1 VDAKGETTRRR
12 LPPLNALR
20 AFEAAAR
27 HLNFSRAADE
37 LSVTPGAVSQQIQN
51 LEDYVG
57 AALFRRTPKGL
68 LLTDAAQ
75 TALPAL
81 REAFDR
87 LAEAASMLTAAVD
100 GRRLTL
106 TAAPSFAAKWLVP
119 RLGRFEAAH
128 PLVDVW
134 LSAGMEVVDFNA
146 GEVDLAIRY
155 GAGRYPGLE
164 VTRLLSETV
173 IAVAS
178 PDYLADHPVTAP
190 SDLKNHVLLHD
201 GSPDADDSCPDW
213 AMWLAARQVRD
224 VDGTRGPRFNQSSL
238 VIEAAVGGRGVALAK
253 RTLAQADLDAGRLIA
268 PLQDA
273 TAVDFAYYLVHPK
286 AKGRLPQVKAFSAW
300 IIAEAAAH
308 EAALLT
314 QDNGAGI

>member
-1 VDAKGETTRRR
+1 METRRR

-57 AALFRRTPKGL
+57 VSLFKRTPKGL

-81 REAFDR
+81 RDAFDR
-87 LAEAASMLTAAVD
+87 LAEASSLLTAAVD

-106 TAAPSFAAKWLVP
+106 TAPPSFAAKWLVP
-119 RLGRFEAAH
+119 RLKRFEEVY
-128 PLVDVW
+128 PQVDVW
-134 LSAGMEVVDFNA
+134 LSADMDIVDFAA
-146 GEVDLAIRY
+146 GEIDLAIRY

-164 VTRLLSETV
+164 LQRLLTETV
-173 IAVAS
+173 LLVAS
-178 PDYLADHPVTAP
+178 PALIAENPLAGLE
-190 SDLKNHVLLHD
+190 DLAHHILLHD
-201 GSPDADDSCPDW
+201 GSPDADESCPDW
-213 AMWLAARQVRD
+213 SMWLAARGVKG
-224 VDGTRGPRFNQSSL
+224 VDGTRGPRLNQSSL
-238 VIEAAVGGRGVALAK
+238 VIEAAAGGRGVALAK
-253 RTLAQADLDAGRLIA
+253 RTLAQDDLDAGRLVA
-268 PLQDA
+268 PLQIA

-286 AKGRLPQVKAFSAW
+286 AKGRLPQVKAFVTW
-300 IIAEAAAH
+300 ISAEATAH
-308 EAALLT
+308 EAALAAM
-314 QDNGAGI
+314 DNGAGI

>member
-1 VDAKGETTRRR
+1 MERRR

-37 LSVTPGAVSQQIQN
+37 LAVTPGAVSQQIQN

-57 AALFRRTPKGL
+57 AALFKRTPKGL

-87 LAEAASMLTAAVD
+87 LAEAASLLTAAVD
-100 GRRLTL
+100 GRRLTVSV
-106 TAAPSFAAKWLVP
+106 APSFAAKWLVP
-119 RLGRFEAAH
+119 RLGLFEAAH
-128 PLVDVW
+128 PQVDVW
-134 LSAGMEVVDFNA
+134 LSADMEVVDFA
-146 GEVDLAIRY
+146 LGEIDLAIRY

-164 VTRLLSETV
+164 VVKLMSETV
-173 IAVAS
+173 IPVAS
-178 PDYLADHPVTAP
+178 PELLEASPIHTPADLA
-190 SDLKNHVLLHD
+190 NQILLHD

-213 AMWLAARQVRD
+213 SMWLAARGIRG

-238 VIEAAVGGRGVALAK
+238 VIEAAAAGRGVALAK
-253 RTLAQADLDAGRLIA
+253 RALAQADLDAGRLVV

-273 TAVDFAYYLVHPK
+273 TAVDFAYFVVHPK
-286 AKGRLPQVKAFSAW
+286 AKGRLPQVKAFVSW
-300 IIAEAAAH
+300 ITAQAAAH
-308 EAALLT
+308 EEMLRT
-314 QDNGAGI
+314 IDIGAGI

>member
-1 VDAKGETTRRR
+1 MEQRRR

-57 AALFRRTPKGL
+57 VALFKRTPKGL
-68 LLTDAAQ
+68 LLTDPAQ
-75 TALPAL
+75 IALPAL

-87 LAEAASMLTAAVD
+87 LADAASMLTAAVD
-100 GRRLTL
+100 GRRLTVSV
-106 TAAPSFAAKWLVP
+106 APSFAAKWLVP
-119 RLGRFEAAH
+119 RLGLFEALH
-128 PLVDVW
+128 PQVDVW
-134 LSAGMEVVDFNA
+134 VSAGMELVDFNS

-155 GAGRYPGLE
+155 GTGRYPGLE
-164 VTRLLSETV
+164 VIRLMQETV
-173 IAVAS
+173 LPVIA
-178 PDYLADHPVTAP
+178 PDLLERQPLNDLTDLAD
-190 SDLKNHVLLHD
+190 HVLLHD

-213 AMWLAARQVRD
+213 TMWLAARGVKG
-224 VDGTRGPRFNQSSL
+224 VDGSRGPRFNQSSL

-253 RTLAQADLDAGRLIA
+253 RALAQADLDAGRLVTPFDI
-268 PLQDA
+268 A
-273 TAVDFAYYLVHPK
+273 TAVDFAYYVVHPK
-286 AKGRLPQVKAFSAW
+286 AKGRLPQVKAFVSWLVAQ
-300 IIAEAAAH
+300 AEAH

-314 QDNGAGI
+314 MDNGAGI

>member
-1 VDAKGETTRRR
+1 MERRR

-37 LSVTPGAVSQQIQN
+37 LAVTPGAVSQQIQN

-57 AALFRRTPKGL
+57 AALFKRTPKGL

-87 LAEAASMLTAAVD
+87 LAEAASLLTAAVD
-100 GRRLTL
+100 GRRLTVSV
-106 TAAPSFAAKWLVP
+106 APSFAAKWLVP
-119 RLGRFEAAH
+119 RLGQFEAAH
-128 PLVDVW
+128 PQVDVW
-134 LSAGMEVVDFNA
+134 LSADMEVVDFA
-146 GEVDLAIRY
+146 LGEIDLAIRY

-164 VTRLLSETV
+164 VVKLMSETV
-173 IAVAS
+173 IPVAS
-178 PDYLADHPVTAP
+178 PEMLEASPVLSPADLA
-190 SDLKNHVLLHD
+190 SQVLLHD

-213 AMWLAARQVRD
+213 SMWLAARGVKG
-224 VDGTRGPRFNQSSL
+224 VDGARGPRFNQSSL
-238 VIEAAVGGRGVALAK
+238 VIEAAAAGRGVALAK
-253 RTLAQADLDAGRLIA
+253 RALAQADLDAGRLIA

-273 TAVDFAYYLVHPK
+273 TAVDFAYFVVHPK
-286 AKGRLPQVKAFSAW
+286 AKGRLPQVKAFVSW
-300 IIAEAAAH
+300 ITAQAHAH
-308 EAALLT
+308 EELLRSI
-314 QDNGAGI
+314 DNGAGI

>member
-1 VDAKGETTRRR
+1 MERRR

-37 LSVTPGAVSQQIQN
+37 LAVTPGAVSQQIQN

-57 AALFRRTPKGL
+57 AALFKRTPKGL

-87 LAEAASMLTAAVD
+87 LAEAASLLTAAVD
-100 GRRLTL
+100 GRRLTVSV
-106 TAAPSFAAKWLVP
+106 APSFAAKWLVP
-119 RLGRFEAAH
+119 RLGFFEAEH

-134 LSAGMEVVDFNA
+134 LSADMEVVDFA
-146 GEVDLAIRY
+146 LGEIDLAIRY

-164 VTRLLSETV
+164 VVKLMSETV

-178 PDYLADHPVTAP
+178 PTLLEANPLIAPGDLAH
-190 SDLKNHVLLHD
+190 HILLHD

-213 AMWLAARQVRD
+213 SMWLAARGIKG

-253 RTLAQADLDAGRLIA
+253 RALAQADLDAGRLIA
-268 PLQDA
+268 PLQIA
-273 TAVDFAYYLVHPK
+273 TEVDFAYFVVHPK
-286 AKGRLPQVKAFSAW
+286 AKGRLPQVKAVVNW
-300 IIAEAAAH
+300 ITAQAAAH
-308 EAALLT
+308 EEVLRSM
-314 QDNGAGI
+314 DNGAGI

>member
-1 VDAKGETTRRR
+1 MERPSDHRRR

-57 AALFRRTPKGL
+57 AALFKRTPKGL

-87 LAEAASMLTAAVD
+87 LAEAASLLTAAVD

-119 RLGRFEAAH
+119 RLGKFEEAH
-128 PLVDVW
+128 PQVDVW
-134 LSAGMEVVDFNA
+134 LSAGMEVVDFA
-146 GEVDLAIRY
+146 SGEIDLAIRY
-155 GAGRYPGLE
+155 GSGRYPGLE

-173 IAVAS
+173 IPVAS
-178 PDYLADHPVTAP
+178 PELLANTPLNEP
-190 SDLKNHVLLHD
+190 GDLSRHVLLHD

-213 AMWLAARQVRD
+213 AMWLAARGIKT
-224 VDGTRGPRFNQSSL
+224 VDGNRGPRFNQSSL
-238 VIEAAVGGRGVALAK
+238 VIEAAVNGRGVALAK
-253 RTLAQADLDAGRLIA
+253 QTLAQADIDAGRLVA
-268 PLQDA
+268 PLQIA
-273 TAVDFAYYLVHPK
+273 TAVDFAYYVVHPK
-286 AKGRLPQVKAFSAW
+286 TKGRLPQVKAFVSW
-300 IIAEAAAH
+300 IQAEAAAH
-308 EAALLT
+308 EAALRTL
-314 QDNGAGI
+314 DNGAGI

>member
-1 VDAKGETTRRR
+1 MERRR

-37 LSVTPGAVSQQIQN
+37 LAVTPGAVSQQIQN

-57 AALFRRTPKGL
+57 AALFKRTPKGL

-87 LAEAASMLTAAVD
+87 LAEAASLLTAAVD
-100 GRRLTL
+100 GRRLTVSV
-106 TAAPSFAAKWLVP
+106 APSFAAKWLVP
-119 RLGRFEAAH
+119 RLGLFEAAH

-134 LSAGMEVVDFNA
+134 LSADMEVVDFA
-146 GEVDLAIRY
+146 SGEIDLAIRY
-155 GAGRYPGLE
+155 GTGRYPGLE
-164 VTRLLSETV
+164 VQRLMAETV

-178 PDYLADHPVTAP
+178 PDLIASHPLNEL
-190 SDLKNHVLLHD
+190 SDLAGQVLLHD

-213 AMWLAARQVRD
+213 PMWLAARGVKG
-224 VDGTRGPRFNQSSL
+224 VDGSRGPRFNQSSL
-238 VIEAAVGGRGVALAK
+238 VIEAAMAGRGVALAK
-253 RTLAQADLDAGRLIA
+253 RALAQDDLDAGRLVA
-268 PLQDA
+268 PPMGA
-273 TAVDFAYYLVHPK
+273 AMSVDFAYYLVHPK
-286 AKGRLPQVKAFSAW
+286 AKGRLPQVKAFVGW
-300 IIAEAAAH
+300 IKTEAATH
-308 EAALLT
+308 EATLETL
-314 QDNGAGI
+314 DNGAGI

>member
-1 VDAKGETTRRR
+1 MERRR

-37 LSVTPGAVSQQIQN
+37 LAVTPGAVSQQIQN

-57 AALFRRTPKGL
+57 AALFKRTPKGL

-87 LAEAASMLTAAVD
+87 LAEAASLLTAAVD
-100 GRRLTL
+100 GRRLTV
-106 TAAPSFAAKWLVP
+106 TVAPSFAAKWLVP
-119 RLGRFEAAH
+119 RLGRFEERH
-128 PLVDVW
+128 PQVDVW
-134 LSAGMEVVDFNA
+134 LSAGMEVVDFA
-146 GEVDLAIRY
+146 SGEIDVAIRY
-155 GAGRYPGLE
+155 GTGRYPGLE
-164 VTRLLSETV
+164 VVKLMSETV
-173 IAVAS
+173 IPVAS
-178 PDYLADHPVTAP
+178 PALLEAHPLTSPADLAHQI
-190 SDLKNHVLLHD
+190 LLHD

-213 AMWLAARQVRD
+213 AMWLAARGIKG

-253 RTLAQADLDAGRLIA
+253 RALAQADLDAGRLIA
-268 PLQDA
+268 PLQIETD
-273 TAVDFAYYLVHPK
+273 VDFAYFVVHPK
-286 AKGRLPQVKAFSAW
+286 AKGRLPQVKAFVSW
-300 IIAEAAAH
+300 ITAEAAAH
-308 EAALLT
+308 EAALLEI
-314 QDNGAGI
+314 DNGSGI